1 MTIAEFYA
9 ALVDTVKR
17 SLQAHD
23 IASTPVMAS
32 DLSEPIVRPSVK
44 IMLDEV
50 RTDRATT
57 HQNIRHVTLHI
68 YYFPPDRQHWRAM
81 HWAMQEA
88 LTGGLL
94 DGICVDKFHV
104 YPDEGISFDT
114 TDGILVATQSYS
126 WYEDR
131 DTHDTGDMMD
141 ALHVSL
147 R

>member
-17 SLQAHD
+17 SLQVHD
-23 IASTPVMAS
+23 IVSTPVMAS

-57 HQNIRHVTLHI
+57 HQNIRHVTLRI

-81 HWAMQEA
+81 HWAVQEA
-88 LTGGLL
+88 LTDGLL
-94 DGICVDKFHV
+94 DGICVGKYHV
-104 YPDEGISFDT
+104 YPDEGITFDT
-114 TDGILVATQSYS
+114 TDGVLIATQAYS

-131 DTHDTGDMMD
+131 DTHDTGDPME
-141 ALHVSL
+141 SL
-147 R
+147 YVNL